1 MPHALLTWAPEYT
14 ITIQPG
20 DIYGKDAYVKKSIPN
35 SNYDWEDLV
44 VGTSNNKSLRSYL
57 QFDLSSLQE
66 QDAVVVDASL
76 RLYYYYNYPT
86 GPTAL
91 EIGLY
96 EVKGPWEED
105 TITWDNQPASSDVA
119 EAVLNIPASPP
130 YDFVYW
136 YIYGLV
142 EGWYD
147 GSITNYGMLLRDTDE
162 SSADDFVWFCA
173 YNYWDG
179 INRPKLVTDYYIP

>member
-1 MPHALLTWAPEYT
+1 M
-14 ITIQPG
+14 
-20 DIYGKDAYVKKSIPN
+20 
-35 SNYDWEDLV
+35 
-44 VGTSNNKSLRSYL
+44 
-57 QFDLSSLQE
+57 
-66 QDAVVVDASL
+66 VVDASL
-76 RLYYYYNYPT
+76 RLYYYNYPT

-91 EIGLY
+91 EIDLY

-119 EAVLNIPASPP
+119 EVVLNTPASPP

-147 GSITNYGMLLRDTDE
+147 GSITNYGMLLRDTKKTKGRF
-162 SSADDFVWFCA
+162 ACL
-173 YNYWDG
+173 
-179 INRPKLVTDYYIP
+179 I